1 MRASTRFLARPV
13 RGLALAAAAAAL
25 VACGGDDD
33 TTLGGVAA
41 VGDPI
46 AGGTVQVACAGGSPL
61 STTTSATGQWQ
72 VAISGQTLP
81 CAVQVQGG
89 TVGGAPYTATL
100 HSIATAFGNLNITP
114 LTDLVVARSVGGNPQ
129 AWFQAPAFAGI
140 DQAALQA
147 AVDQV
152 VAALGLGTALGD
164 RDPLTASFTAASGDP
179 IDDLLQALAA
189 ALQTLG
195 AEYAALLTAAG
206 QGNFAAF
213 SALPAAV
220 TQALGS
226 ATGGGNT
233 GGSTS
238 CTSGV
243 EMVFARGQADG
254 PYTDGQKVCAEA
266 TTTSLKIG
274 DKTFSNP
281 TTNPVVVA
289 PFAAYAFVD
298 AGLSYEVVLNNGA
311 LYEINIAK
319 TNAVSA
325 ADFHGQFMPT
335 ASGGQTLT
343 VEVSI
348 SGTLATSFTV
358 PNQTPPASEAEFCAD
373 PSSDPNL
380 TGLQLQNGVTLT
392 ITGCSFANNIGTI
405 AASAQTGGLSVP
417 YVVRFVYGS

>member
-1 MRASTRFLARPV
+1 MRASPRFLARPV

-25 VACGGDDD
+25 VACGGEDD

-89 TVGGAPYTATL
+89 TVGGAPYAATL

-140 DQAALQA
+140 DDASLQA

-164 RDPLTASFTAASGDP
+164 RDPLTAGFTATTGDP

-206 QGNFAAF
+206 DGNFAAF
-213 SALPAAV
+213 TGLPTAL
-220 TQALGS
+220 TQALGGS
-226 ATGGGNT
+226 GGG
-233 GGSTS
+233 GGSGGS
-238 CTSGV
+238 CSSGTALV
-243 EMVFARGQADG
+243 YHLSTAGG
-254 PYTDGQKVCAEA
+254 PYSDGQSVCAEA
-266 TTTSLKIG
+266 SASSLTIDG
-274 DKTFSNP
+274 KTLSNP
-281 TTNPVVVA
+281 TANATIQP
-289 PFAAYAFVD
+289 PFSAYTFVD
-298 AGLSYEVVLNNGA
+298 GSFSYEVVLKDGA
-311 LYEINIAK
+311 LYEINFIGA
-319 TNAVSA
+319 N
-325 ADFHGQFMPT
+325 FLGQFTP
-335 ASGGQTLT
+335 AAGSGVTLN
-343 VEVSI
+343 VEVAI
-348 SGTLATSFTV
+348 NGAAAASFAV
-358 PNQTPPASEAEFCAD
+358 PNQTPPTGQDEFCAGAA
-373 PSSDPNL
+373 SDPTLNN
-380 TGLQLQNGVTLT
+380 LQLQNGVTLT
-392 ITGCSFANNIGTI
+392 ITGCRFANNIGTI
-405 AASAQTGGLSVP
+405 EATAQTAGLTVP
-417 YVVRFVYGS
+417 YVVRFLYGS